1 MIRGRG
7 PGQQDFS
14 EWDSV
19 DDEVGDKVPKIPGSD
34 DISRLAVESGRNSRI
49 GSHSR
54 SMTGL
59 SLQSSVHVP
68 MSAIEKGVGRLKTA
82 YRAALHVGS
91 GAGRVRRAVGADGR
105 FLPRTSLSSLHLLS
119 SVAVL

>member
-34 DISRLAVESGRNSRI
+34 DISRPAVESGRNSRI
-49 GSHSR
+49 GSHSH
-54 SMTGL
+54 SMTGP

-68 MSAIEKGVGRLKTA
+68 MSAIEKGVGRLKRA
-82 YRAALHVGS
+82 YRAALHVGP
-91 GAGRVRRAVGADGR
+91 GRSTLWQAQGG
-105 FLPRTSLSSLHLLS
+105 
-119 SVAVL
+119 